1 MIKHLKRLFGIKP
14 TEAKVEVAPVQE
26 VVVTQVSE
34 PEVVEVI
41 VTPEPEVVTEV
52 VEVIVTPE
60 PEVVAEV
67 VEVKEPEVK
76 KTNTR
81 KPKVKKAV
89 K

>member
-41 VTPEPEVVTEV
+41 VTPEPEVV
-52 VEVIVTPE
+52 
-60 PEVVAEV
+60 AEV

-81 KPKVKKAV
+81 KPKVKKTT